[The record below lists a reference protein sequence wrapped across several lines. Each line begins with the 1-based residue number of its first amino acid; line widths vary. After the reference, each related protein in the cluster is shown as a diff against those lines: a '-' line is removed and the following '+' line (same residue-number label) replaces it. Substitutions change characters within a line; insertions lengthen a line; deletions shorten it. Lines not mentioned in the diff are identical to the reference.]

1 MGETESLVMNA
12 IGDDDPWRL
21 HDQVIAQCLIE
32 HGLVQFHIRSLQLE
46 DHQGLTMNVM
56 AHDVCKSFHTVQLDS
71 VLHGNQP
78 LRIAQIARQVM
89 QPVLT
94 HPFFR
99 LQCYP
104 TPAIQAENLSGL
116 AIVGDLPIHG
126 EGGQIEPV
134 KRAHAELYRF
144 T

>member
-1 MGETESLVMNA
+1 MALS
-12 IGDDDPWRL
+12 
-21 HDQVIAQCLIE
+21 
-32 HGLVQFHIRSLQLE
+32 
-46 DHQGLTMNVM
+46 VM
-56 AHDVCKSFHTVQLDS
+56 AHDVRKSFHAVQLDS

-104 TPAIQAENLSGL
+104 TPAIQAVNPSGL
-116 AIVGDLPIHG
+116 TIVGDLPIHG

-134 KRAHAELYRF
+134 KRAPTELYRF